1 MGAIFEAEHLA
12 TERRVAL
19 KLLFPHIMSVA
30 SARQKF
36 ELEAKVSARVNSPY
50 IVEVLDAGFD
60 EASKS
65 PYLVMELLEGQT
77 LAARVREHGPLAP
90 DEALRLLEQV
100 AAGLDAAHGYKEAG
114 GAPKPIVHRDLKPE
128 NLFLARQHDGSVLA
142 KILDYGIAKVL
153 GDTAHISQ
161 EVRGTPLFMAFEQI
175 TAGVLS
181 PQTDVWALGLIAHYV
196 LTGTRYWRSAER
208 QGASVQSLFAEI
220 LTLPLEAPSLRLR
233 ESNPDVFLPP
243 AFDAWLLRCI
253 DREPSQRF
261 PTAGAAI
268 EALGRVYERAPRV
281 AARPSVPIARS
292 SEKTQTFIAADPAV
306 RAAAAAPSPPTSA
319 SAAAVGSVP
328 ALSATK
334 HRRSLPSRMMTSPL
348 HWAAVGAAG
357 GAIVLGAI
365 VWLAT
370 RAVGPSREAPV
381 VHEPASSVQSARPAP
396 ASLPGPST
404 LPRASAGEPSP
415 PEPSPSPEVSAP
427 RVRIAPLEETS
438 PGVKPGSGS
447 PEAAAGDRA
456 VGSVASSGGAAAG
469 GAAPRGM
476 SGAAAAAGASRAGT
490 GEART
495 GSGSP
500 EAARGA
506 AAAGARS
513 AGAASPGARSP
524 ASAPRAPAGSGS
536 GPIVTPVLAAP
547 SSGGAAAGGAG
558 AASAAAA
565 TPPAPQTPPNEAP
578 KRPRKPAAAS
588 EAYKTR

>member
-100 AAGLDAAHGYKEAG
+100 AAGLDSAHGYREAG
-114 GAPKPIVHRDLKPE
+114 GAAKPIVHRDLKPE
-128 NLFLARQHDGSVLA
+128 NLFLARQHDGSVVA

-181 PQTDVWALGLIAHYV
+181 PQTDVWALGLIAYYV
-196 LTGTRYWRSAER
+196 LTGARYWRSAER

-233 ESNPDVFLPP
+233 EQNRDVALPP

-281 AARPSVPIARS
+281 AVRPSVPAARS
-292 SEKTQTFIAADPAV
+292 SEKTQTFIAADPAA
-306 RAAAAAPSPPTSA
+306 RAAAAALSPPTA
-319 SAAAVGSVP
+319 VPAAALGSVP

-334 HRRSLPSRMMTSPL
+334 HRRSFPARVMTSPL

-357 GAIVLGAI
+357 GVFVLGGI

-370 RAVGPSREAPV
+370 RGAAPSHQTNAMD
-381 VHEPASSVQSARPAP
+381 EPASSVQAARPAP
-396 ASLPGPST
+396 APPRPPSEPAAT
-404 LPRASAGEPSP
+404 STHAGVSAGDPSRAEPSA
-415 PEPSPSPEVSAP
+415 SPEGSAP
-427 RVRIAPLEETS
+427 RIRIAPVDETTS
-438 PGVKPGSGS
+438 GVHPREA
-447 PEAAAGDRA
+447 PEAAPASDVA
-456 VGSVASSGGAAAG
+456 VGGAAATGG
-469 GAAPRGM
+469 GAAPRAA
-476 SGAAAAAGASRAGT
+476 SGGAAAAGASRT
-490 GEART
+490 GSGDVRT
-495 GSGSP
+495 GSG
-500 EAARGA
+500 AQNDARA
-506 AAAGARS
+506 AAAP
-513 AGAASPGARSP
+513 AGAASPGAR
-524 ASAPRAPAGSGS
+524 APAGGS
-536 GPIVTPVLAAP
+536 RPAAGA
-547 SSGGAAAGGAG
+547 SGGGPVVTAVPAPPSGAG
-558 AASAAAA
+558 AGSAA
-565 TPPAPQTPPNEAP
+565 
-578 KRPRKPAAAS
+578 RPRKPSGSS

>member
-1 MGAIFEAEHLA
+1 MGAIFEAEHVA

-77 LAARVREHGPLAP
+77 LAARVREHGPLAA

-100 AAGLDAAHGYKEAG
+100 AAGLDSAHGYREAG
-114 GAPKPIVHRDLKPE
+114 GAAKPIVHRDLKPE
-128 NLFLARQHDGSVLA
+128 NLFLARQHDGSVVA

-181 PQTDVWALGLIAHYV
+181 PQTDVWALGLIAYYV
-196 LTGTRYWRSAER
+196 LTGARYWRSAER

-233 ESNPDVFLPP
+233 EQNRDVVLPP

-261 PTAGAAI
+261 PSAGAAI
-268 EALGRVYERAPRV
+268 EALGRIYERAPRV
-281 AARPSVPIARS
+281 AARASVPAARS
-292 SEKTQTFIAADPAV
+292 SEKTQTFIAVDPAA
-306 RAAAAAPSPPTSA
+306 RAAAAASSPPTA
-319 SAAAVGSVP
+319 VPAAALGSVP

-334 HRRSLPSRMMTSPL
+334 NRRSFPARMMTSPL
-348 HWAAVGAAG
+348 HWAVVGAAG
-357 GAIVLGAI
+357 GVFVLGG
-365 VWLAT
+365 VLWLAT
-370 RAVGPSREAPV
+370 RGAAPSHSTNARD
-381 VHEPASSVQSARPAP
+381 EPASSVQAARPAP
-396 ASLPGPST
+396 AAT
-404 LPRASAGEPSP
+404 RASAPAASESGPVEPSA
-415 PEPSPSPEVSAP
+415 SSASPEASAP
-427 RVRIAPLEETS
+427 RIRIAPVDET
-438 PGVKPGSGS
+438 PPAQ
-447 PEAAAGDRA
+447 P
-456 VGSVASSGGAAAG
+456 
-469 GAAPRGM
+469 
-476 SGAAAAAGASRAGT
+476 AAAAGASRAGSAD
-490 GEART
+490 GRT
-495 GSGSP
+495 GSGPSHDP
-500 EAARGA
+500 RGA
-506 AAAGARS
+506 AAPASPARS
-513 AGAASPGARSP
+513 NPAAGPSPAARAPAGGSHPAASGSAGGSVVTAVPAPPTAGGAGP
-524 ASAPRAPAGSGS
+524 ASAPS
-536 GPIVTPVLAAP
+536 
-547 SSGGAAAGGAG
+547 
-558 AASAAAA
+558 ASAA
-565 TPPAPQTPPNEAP
+565 TPPAPEAPPREPP
-578 KRPRKPAAAS
+578 KRPRKPAGSS